1 MPNPGPKLVTYIKEA
16 RQELM
21 KVTWPTR
28 EEAIRSTIVVVAVS
42 LAVALFLGGVD
53 FVLAYIL
60 NRFIL

>member
-1 MPNPGPKLVTYIKEA
+1 
-16 RQELM
+16 M

>member
-28 EEAIRSTIVVVAVS
+28 EEAIRSTIVLVALS
-42 LAVALFLGGVD
+42 LAVALFLGGVH
-53 FVLAYIL
+53 FVLAYIF